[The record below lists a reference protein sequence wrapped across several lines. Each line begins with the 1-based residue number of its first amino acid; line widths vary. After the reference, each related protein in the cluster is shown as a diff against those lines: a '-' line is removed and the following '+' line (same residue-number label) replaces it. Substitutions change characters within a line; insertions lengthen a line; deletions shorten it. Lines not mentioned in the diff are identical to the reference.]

1 MDHTGGQGG
10 GGGVPRTSTIFLWM
24 DLAKAVVSL
33 PKGEASEM
41 CSSLILLRTQ
51 EKEWGFLQRE
61 PRPSEGWRTQVKSL
75 VQVQRLH
82 LSSKMQSSAP

>member
-1 MDHTGGQGG
+1 MDHTGRQGVEVVYPG
-10 GGGVPRTSTIFLWM
+10 LQPIFLWM

-33 PKGEASEM
+33 PKGEASETG
-41 CSSLILLRTQ
+41 SSLILLRTQ

-61 PRPSEGWRTQVKSL
+61 PKPSEEWRTQVNSL